1 MKELSNYKNNL
12 KSKIKK
18 KKAKI
23 GIIGLGYV
31 GLPLALLFSKKG
43 FFVNGFDID
52 KDKIKI
58 LNRGKSPIE
67 RTNADEVSRLKKKG
81 NFYSNFSYLKDCD
94 IIIISVPTPL
104 TKSNKPDLSFLRSA
118 VNKLLHNVKKG
129 QLIVLESTSY
139 PGTTRDEIVKKI
151 PNNFT
156 IGKDL
161 FVSFSSERINPGVN
175 DKQIQKIPKVLSGYS
190 SNCLFLVN
198 QIYSQIFNST
208 VKAKSLEIAEFSKL
222 LENVYRAV
230 NIGFINEMKFVADK
244 MNLDIYEIIKVAK
257 TKPYGFRP
265 FHPGPGT
272 GGHCIPI
279 DPSYLYWQALNY
291 GIKAEFIKLSAET
304 NLKVIDFIKKKITK
318 FIKNDKNKKI
328 LFLGIAYKKNIDDI
342 RESGSLKLA
351 KKLQS
356 FKYKNIYFSDPHINK
371 INNKNNFF
379 KNKISLKLNQKNLQ
393 FFDLVIL
400 LTDHDKF
407 NYQFIKKN
415 SKIIFD
421 CRGKFKVNKK
431 IYRI

>member
-1 MKELSNYKNNL
+1 MIELSDYKKNL
-12 KSKIKK
+12 KSKIKNK
-18 KKAKI
+18 TAKI

-43 FFVNGFDID
+43 FFVNGFDTD
-52 KDKIKI
+52 KRKIKI
-58 LNRGKSPIE
+58 LNQGKSPIE
-67 RTNADEVSRLKKKG
+67 RANSYEVSKLKKKG
-81 NFYSNFSYLKDCD
+81 NFYSNFAYLKHCD

-104 TKSNKPDLSFLRSA
+104 TKSKKPDLSFLKSA
-118 VNKLLHNVKKG
+118 INKLLNNVKKG

-139 PGTTRDEIVKKI
+139 PGTTREEIVKKI
-151 PNNFT
+151 SSSFT
-156 IGKDL
+156 IGKNL
-161 FVSFSSERINPGVN
+161 FISFSSERINPGVN

-190 SNCLFLVN
+190 ANCLFLVD
-198 QIYSQIFNST
+198 QIYSQIFDIT

-230 NIGFINEMKFVADK
+230 NIGFINEMKFIADK

-265 FHPGPGT
+265 FNPGPGT

-291 GIKAEFIKLSAET
+291 GVKAEFIKLSAET
-304 NLKVIDFIKKKITK
+304 NLKVIDFIKNKIIK
-318 FIKNDKNKKI
+318 FIKNDKKKKI

-351 KKLQS
+351 EKLQN
-356 FKYKNIYFSDPHINK
+356 FKYKNIYFSDPHIKK

-379 KNKISLKLNQKNLQ
+379 KNKLSLKLNQKNLQ

-421 CRGKFKVNKK
+421 CRGKFKVDKK